1 MYAWISRVFDPDD
14 RIGAAWCS
22 LMHDAPAWPIHARY
36 ECRVCGRQYR
46 VPWAEPEW
54 HAPPEARRAPL
65 PSLRSALLPVL
76 LLVAVLARPGL
87 ASESMIVDSSPA
99 AVTLERFIA
108 NQHNAK
114 SWPVETIEIDASL
127 PTLKRTG
134 RLLAIRKLL
143 PAGHHDYRVLET
155 AGDPTVNKQVIV
167 RYVSAEE
174 RVTELPADSVAVTPA
189 NYKIRYTGSV
199 QLPSGI
205 AYAFR
210 IVPRKKREGL
220 INGVLWLDG
229 ATAIAVRESG
239 HVAKR
244 PSVFL
249 KRISLTR
256 ETDLQ
261 GGEIE
266 ARITHVAVV
275 ARLVGRAQLVIVER
289 PLSDTEA
296 AAAVPVAGQ

>member
-1 MYAWISRVFDPDD
+1 MFASISRVFDPDD

-22 LMHDAPAWPIHARY
+22 LMHDSLTWPIRGHY

-46 VPWAEPEW
+46 VPWAQPGW
-54 HAPPEARRAPL
+54 RTVPEARRAPL
-65 PSLRSALLPVL
+65 PSLRSVL
-76 LLVAVLARPGL
+76 LLALLLIAVSARPGL
-87 ASESMIVDSSPA
+87 ARENIMLDSSPA
-99 AVTLERFIA
+99 AVTLGRFIA
-108 NQHNAK
+108 NQHDAK
-114 SWPVETIEIDASL
+114 SWPVETVEIDASL
-127 PTLKRTG
+127 PGLKRTG
-134 RLLAIRKLL
+134 RLLAIRRLL
-143 PAGHHDYRVLET
+143 PAGHPDYRVLET

-174 RVTELPADSVAVTPA
+174 KVTELPADSVAVTPA

-239 HVAKR
+239 YLAKK

-256 ETDLQ
+256 ETDLHA
-261 GGEIE
+261 GEIE

-289 PLSDTEA
+289 PLSNTEA